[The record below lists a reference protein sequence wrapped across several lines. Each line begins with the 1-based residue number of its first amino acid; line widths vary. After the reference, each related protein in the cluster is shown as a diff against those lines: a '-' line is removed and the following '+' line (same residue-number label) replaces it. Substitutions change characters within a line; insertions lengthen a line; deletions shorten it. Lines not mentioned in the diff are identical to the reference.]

1 MAAAAKRDTAAISKE
16 MAKYEPGCK
25 KAYDAAAKIVTSKTK
40 ADYDKM
46 LIEVLKQNNIPLR

>member
-25 KAYDAAAKIVTSKTK
+25 KAYDAAAKIITSKTK
-40 ADYDKM
+40 ADNM
-46 LIEVLKQNNIPLR
+46 LIEVLKRNNIPLR